1 MQTYEIVVSGRD
13 IRTNSNDMTLVRTSS
28 GVDSLHV
35 LFDED
40 EWLSFPLTATFG
52 NGDVTRTLPMV
63 PTRLHGSEWVAEATV
78 RVPWEVLRSVGDVR
92 VTIQGT
98 DASGNH
104 IITAYGAPLHVEEA
118 GDVTVGEMP
127 EDAPT
132 IDQWTQAYQD
142 AMRAVAEAREVLA
155 RVVELAGA
163 VATYESPGVVMP
175 DGTTIT
181 IDPEDGTIHAEVR
194 VATTDAVGAVR
205 PDGDT
210 ITIDADGT
218 IRASVGIASS
228 VVPGIVRVDGTT
240 ITIDPSGTIHGA
252 AYSLPRATRDRLG
265 GLVVGD
271 GLDVDDGTVSVS
283 YLTEEEIAMVTPI
296 ENMIIGDEVEF

>member
-1 MQTYEIVVSGRD
+1 
-13 IRTNSNDMTLVRTSS
+13 VRTSS
-28 GVDSLHV
+28 GVDVLHV
-35 LFDED
+35 LFDGD
-40 EWLSFPLTATFG
+40 EWLAFPLTATFG
-52 NGDVTRTLPMV
+52 NGGVTRTIPMV
-63 PTRLHGSEWVAEATV
+63 VTALAGSEWAAESSV
-78 RVPWEVLRSVGDVR
+78 QIPWEVLRSVGDVR

-104 IITAYGAPLHVEEA
+104 IITARGAPLSVEEA
-118 GDVTVGEMP
+118 GDVTMGEVP

-181 IDPEDGTIHAEVR
+181 IDPDDGTIHAEVR
-194 VATTDAVGAVR
+194 VATADAVGAVR

-240 ITIDPSGTIHGA
+240 ITIDPSGTIHGHS
-252 AYSLPRATRDRLG
+252 YSLPKATSSVLG
-265 GLVVGD
+265 GITVGN
-271 GLDVDDGTVSVS
+271 GLDVSDGNVSVS
-283 YLTEEEIAMVTPI
+283 YLTNEEIDQATPL
-296 ENMIIGDEVEF
+296 EGMIIGDEVEF